1 MVWMKYRN
9 KNVLEIII
17 GIIIIII
24 IDCNLVLHFKA
35 YIIFTEKFYFH
46 F

>member
-17 GIIIIII
+17 GIIII